1 MLNFHGLLGGVISQS
16 FVLSR
21 NLPKTPIRAIVN
33 DRPSRLFSAQQEALQ
48 RSLGWPLSSRHL
60 SSPIRHPASVI
71 CHPAFVICHP
81 AFVICHFSFPIP
93 RSAPEGFT
101 FRREDMYDDSG
112 RGA

>member
-60 SSPIRHPASVI
+60 SSPIRHPAFVI

-81 AFVICHFSFPIP
+81 AFVICHFSIP
-93 RSAPEGFT
+93 RSAFEGFT
-101 FRREDMYDDSG
+101 FRREDMYD
-112 RGA
+112 